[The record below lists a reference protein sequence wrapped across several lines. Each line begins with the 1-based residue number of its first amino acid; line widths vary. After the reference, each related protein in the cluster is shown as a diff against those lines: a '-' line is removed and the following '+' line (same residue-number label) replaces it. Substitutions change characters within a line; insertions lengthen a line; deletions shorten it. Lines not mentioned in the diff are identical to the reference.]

1 MVTPKEKLQT
11 KLAKIN
17 HGEEGVRKGSVSHT
31 NKVEILP
38 VKRLFG
44 AGLNYKFPINIF
56 IWIYRHL
63 PFVRCPKN

>member
-17 HGEEGVRKGSVSHT
+17 HGKGSVPACVSHT
-31 NKVEILP
+31 NKIEILP

-44 AGLNYKFPINIF
+44 IGLNYRFPINIF
-56 IWIYRHL
+56 VWIYRYL
-63 PFVRCPKN
+63 KSDNA